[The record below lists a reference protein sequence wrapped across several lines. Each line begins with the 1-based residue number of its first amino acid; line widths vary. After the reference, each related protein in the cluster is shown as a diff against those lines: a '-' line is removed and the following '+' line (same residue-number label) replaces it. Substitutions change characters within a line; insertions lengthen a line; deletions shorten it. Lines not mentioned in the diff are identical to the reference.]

1 MKKLSIILVALVATL
16 TAAAQQQQQYSLFQ
30 FTKQGINPGYV
41 GSTGL
46 LSVGLDYRNQWV
58 NQTGAPET
66 FSAGVHGLIGNRG
79 SKLSPHGA
87 GIFFYTDKVGA
98 TTTNNV
104 ALQYAYRLRVGETT
118 TLALGVQGSITNTGT
133 DFRSLRAFDAGD
145 PTAAGATASNT
156 LNLGAGLYLY
166 SNRFFA
172 GLSAP
177 LLLDNKTDLDN
188 NVATV
193 KYVRQYNAMA
203 GYLQPVND
211 ILKLRLNVLARVS
224 ETETSYTDGPA
235 IADFNLAG
243 ILFDRF
249 LIGASYRTDN
259 TVLAM
264 AQVQLNRY
272 LNVGYSLDLK
282 TGKIGNAAGVSH
294 EIYLGFNL
302 PSSGA
307 SFTTPRFISYF

>member
-1 MKKLSIILVALVATL
+1 MKKLSIILITVLTTLVVS
-16 TAAAQQQQQYSLFQ
+16 AQQQQQYSLFQ
-30 FTKQGINPGYV
+30 FTKQAINPGYV

-46 LSVGLDYRNQWV
+46 LSAGLDYRNQWV
-58 NQTGAPET
+58 KSDGAPET
-66 FSAGVHGLIGNRG
+66 FSAGVHGLLGNRG
-79 SKLSPHGA
+79 SKLSAHGA
-87 GIFFYTDKVGA
+87 GVFFYSDKIGA
-98 TTTNNV
+98 TKTNSV
-104 ALQYAYRLRVGETT
+104 SAQYAYRVRVSGTT

-133 DFRSLRAFDAGD
+133 DYRGLKAFDAND

-156 LNLGAGLYLY
+156 ANFGAGLYLY

-177 LLLDNKTDLDN
+177 VLIDNDKDFDKN
-188 NVATV
+188 PATV
-193 KYVRQYNAMA
+193 RYTRHYNLMA

-211 ILKLRLNVLARVS
+211 IFKLRLNVLARYA

-243 ILFDRF
+243 IFFDRF
-249 LIGASYRTDN
+249 LVGASYRTDN
-259 TVLAM
+259 TVLGM
-264 AQVQLNRY
+264 VQVQMNRY
-272 LNVGYSLDLK
+272 LNLGYALDFN

-294 EIYLGFNL
+294 EIFLGFNL